1 MKTRFLHWF
10 AGCLVGLMI
19 AAPIAASAAGTG
31 AGGTQEAVHMLKS
44 TAQDVMNSIRS
55 HHSEY
60 KQNPQKL
67 YDLVDKEIL
76 PHFDATY
83 MSRLVLGYEWR
94 NASAQQRQVFTK
106 TFTQLLVHTYSNSL
120 LEYSNA
126 NLHWKPV
133 HAPANAD
140 NITVRSELT
149 GANTGS
155 PVPID
160 YRVHKTNG
168 KWEVYDV
175 SVDGISLV
183 TNYRSSYTSIAREHG
198 MDYLIK
204 ALKKKLHHK
213 ESSQS

>member
-1 MKTRFLHWF
+1 MSF
-10 AGCLVGLMI
+10 AITVP
-19 AAPIAASAAGTG
+19 AAAASNSGN
-31 AGGTQEAVHMLKS
+31 TQDAVHMLKS
-44 TAQDVMNSIRS
+44 TAQNVLSHIRS
-55 HHSEY
+55 NHSAF

-67 YDLVDKEIL
+67 YSLVNKEVL

-94 NASAQQRQVFTK
+94 RANAQQRQAFTQ
-106 TFTQLLVHTYSNSL
+106 TFTNLLVHTYANSL

-126 NLHWKPV
+126 DLEWKPV
-133 HAPANAD
+133 HAPANAQ
-140 NITVRSELT
+140 NITVRSQLT

-168 KWEVYDV
+168 EWKVYDI

-198 MDYLIK
+198 MDYLIS
-204 ALKKKLHHK
+204 ALKKKLNQK
-213 ESSQS
+213 ESNNS